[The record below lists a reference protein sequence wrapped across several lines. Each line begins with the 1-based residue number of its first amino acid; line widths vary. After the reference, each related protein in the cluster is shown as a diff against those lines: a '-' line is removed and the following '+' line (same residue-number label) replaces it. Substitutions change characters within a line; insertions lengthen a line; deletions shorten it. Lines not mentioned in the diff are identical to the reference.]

1 MSVPLR
7 TYAPDADEPAASG
20 ALGRAFARDP
30 AVEYMLGPSPRQDR
44 VTWLLRQGLRASEAE
59 AGGGAVRLAGGGTQP
74 VAGVAAWI
82 PPDRDPTPSFLR
94 HLRLGGWALP
104 WRAGPTV
111 LPRVLRRDEDA
122 ARRYRADVRQPEW
135 ILDLLGVSP
144 EAQGSG
150 LGRALVREGLERAAG
165 DGLPVYLQTYRI
177 ENVAWYRTLGFE
189 VVSEGSHADV
199 PHGWGLRWTPRT

>member
-1 MSVPLR
+1 MTAAPR
-7 TYAPDADEPAASG
+7 TYQPGTDERDAAA

-30 AVEYMLGPSPRQDR
+30 SVEYMLGSEPPLHR

-59 AGGGAVRLAGGGTQP
+59 AGGGAVRVVGDAIC
-74 VAGVAAWI
+74 GVAAWI
-82 PPDRDPTPSFLR
+82 PPERDPVPSFLR
-94 HLRLGGWALP
+94 HLRLGGWAVP
-104 WRAGPTV
+104 WRVGPAV

-122 ARRYRADVRQPEW
+122 ARRYRADLRQPEW
-135 ILDLLGVSP
+135 ILDLLGVDP
-144 EAQGSG
+144 AAQGTG
-150 LGRALVREGLERAAG
+150 LGRALVTDGLARAAG

-199 PHGWGLRWTPRT
+199 PHGWGMRWTPPG